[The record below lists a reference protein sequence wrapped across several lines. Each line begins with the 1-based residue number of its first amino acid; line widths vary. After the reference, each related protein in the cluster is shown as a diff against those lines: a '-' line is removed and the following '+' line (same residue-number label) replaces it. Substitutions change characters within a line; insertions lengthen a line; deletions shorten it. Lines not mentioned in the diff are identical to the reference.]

1 LSVPSL
7 GSGEGRKT
15 EIAPMTDRLR
25 SSYERDWSPYGPA
38 EVASDAMPH
47 IVHEFYD
54 VRWIVAVVRHL
65 AHVANVIVN
74 KLLRQWLDVVVW
86 LPDGERLNKI
96 VHRCGS
102 SAHDLSQL
110 GGQLGDFVRALR
122 LAHLASTP
130 RAQARPDAARTQTLA
145 AA

>member
-1 LSVPSL
+1 
-7 GSGEGRKT
+7 
-15 EIAPMTDRLR
+15 MMCR
-25 SSYERDWSPYGPA
+25 SAIICGPA

-74 KLLRQWLDVVVW
+74 KLLRQWVDVVVW

-102 SAHDLSQL
+102 SAHDLSL
-110 GGQLGDFVRALR
+110 SNNIST
-122 LAHLASTP
+122 ASSCASSSTGFSSSMIGTGSIAWMAVMVFDDMP
-130 RAQARPDAARTQTLA
+130 ASSMAFFTSSTDR
-145 AA
+145 